1 MPETNYPDGITSRG
15 VSVLAGDDYG
25 TTGSVF
31 FVHSDGGGLG
41 TSISPFSTI
50 DYAIGRCTANNGDVI
65 RVMEGHT
72 ETITAAAG
80 IACDVAGISIIGMGN
95 GTNRPTINFT
105 TATTADLDIDA
116 ANVRIEN
123 IYFDLTGIDAVAA
136 AIDVNAANFTMKNCD
151 FLMADGT
158 GQAVIAI
165 LTAAAAASSNMK
177 ILGCSFLAPDA
188 GATSAIEI
196 TGTPDNV
203 EIGWCN
209 INGDFSDACIQNP
222 TGNVATNLSIHDNV
236 LKNDQTGDH
245 CIQLV
250 SACTGSLVKNMYHN
264 DMAQGT
270 AADTGACFSF
280 ENYHCDAVD
289 VSGILAPAAT

>member
-1 MPETNYPDGITSRG
+1 MPETNFTYGITSRG
-15 VSVLAGDDYG
+15 MSVPGNNDYG

-31 FVHSDGGGLG
+31 YVHSDGGGLG
-41 TSISPFSTI
+41 TSVSPFATI
-50 DYAIGRCTANNGDVI
+50 DYAIGRCTPNKGDVI

-105 TATTADLDIDA
+105 TATTADIDIDA
-116 ANVRIEN
+116 ANVKIEN

-177 ILGCSFLAPDA
+177 IR
-188 GATSAIEI
+188 T
-196 TGTPDNV
+196 
-203 EIGWCN
+203 
-209 INGDFSDACIQNP
+209 CIFM
-222 TGNVATNLSIHDNV
+222 TT
-236 LKNDQTGDH
+236 
-245 CIQLV
+245 
-250 SACTGSLVKNMYHN
+250 
-264 DMAQGT
+264 
-270 AADTGACFSF
+270 F
-280 ENYHCDAVD
+280 
-289 VSGILAPAAT
+289 